1 MFYIVFILYY
11 YCFKWFL
18 KFLILFTFTPNL
30 NKYRIKFKNIQKYEK
45 VIIEKHGD
53 KSIPKN
59 QTNEFNI
66 DYLFLKDI
74 YYSIR

>member
-1 MFYIVFILYY
+1 MVLNSF
-11 YCFKWFL
+11 
-18 KFLILFTFTPNL
+18 ILFTFTSNL
-30 NKYRIKFKNIQKYEK
+30 NKYRIKFKNIQKYKK

>member
-1 MFYIVFILYY
+1 MV
-11 YCFKWFL
+11 L
-18 KFLILFTFTPNL
+18 KSFILFTFTPNL
-30 NKYRIKFKNIQKYEK
+30 NKYRIKFKNIQKCKK